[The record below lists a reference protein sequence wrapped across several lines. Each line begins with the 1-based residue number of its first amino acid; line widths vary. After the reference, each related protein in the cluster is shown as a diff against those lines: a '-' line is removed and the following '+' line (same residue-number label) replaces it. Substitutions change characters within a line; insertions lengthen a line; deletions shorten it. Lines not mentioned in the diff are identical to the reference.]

1 MEAVY
6 FTGCIDF
13 IIEMFSTVLST
24 LTALK
29 VHKDKI
35 CVSRKVQHVY
45 TQHVYML

>member
-6 FTGCIDF
+6 FTGCTDF

-29 VHKDKI
+29 VHKDKNS
-35 CVSRKVQHVY
+35 VSRKVQHVY
-45 TQHVYML
+45 TL

>member
-24 LTALK
+24 LTALN
-29 VHKDKI
+29 VQKDKN
-35 CVSRKVQHVY
+35 CLSRKVQHVY
-45 TQHVYML
+45 TL